1 MEPYFAQ
8 KEHFDFVELHDHL
21 LDVAATLLVQGGRLV
36 FLFHTDESTLENEKA
51 RFPKHPL
58 LRLVRS
64 SRDKLTKSR
73 ARHLLTMIKI

>member
-1 MEPYFAQ
+1 VEPYFAQ

-51 RFPKHPL
+51 RFP
-58 LRLVRS
+58 
-64 SRDKLTKSR
+64 
-73 ARHLLTMIKI
+73 